1 MISPLKNNTTQVKAE
16 PHLDAVPSA
25 VSSALPMYWMWRKG
39 FLRVKRKK
47 RTGSTT
53 KPCAANPTSTV
64 MMYQPSSLKSVSGS
78 SIDMM
83 RLARIDVIPI
93 GDNLHG

>member
-1 MISPLKNNTTQVKAE
+1 
-16 PHLDAVPSA
+16 
-25 VSSALPMYWMWRKG
+25 MYWMWRKG

-47 RTGSTT
+47 RTGSTM